1 MEAQRAVVV
10 LKCRVELVRPMDPT
24 AIDDHHDLFAGF
36 AEGRHHLMEILAQF
50 LGIKVRH
57 DFREDFGGPILDRP
71 NDTQQHAARDPAPGA
86 RAHPRLPFEGLLAF
100 DLTLAQRADG
110 EARTLGFTPP
120 ARAGQSKAPQD
131 RFVFIEQNDLATAGP
146 VLEGGEFERAIG
158 EISRSGIKAP
168 SGTIVAYVLFF
179 NAQRTLSRLSWTPV
193 WWANT
198 VASSRQLH
206 WEWREP
212 CCKGS

>member
-24 AIDDHHDLFAGF
+24 AIDDHHGLFAGF

-86 RAHPRLPFEGLLAF
+86 IAHPRLPFEGLLAF

-146 VLEGGEFERAIG
+146 GLEGGEFERALG
-158 EISRSGIKAP
+158 EVSRRGGKAP
-168 SGTIVAYVLFF
+168 RGTVGAYGLFF
-179 NAQRTLSRLSWTPV
+179 YAQRTLSRPSWAPV
-193 WWANT
+193 WWGQPGGR
-198 VASSRQLH
+198 SRETP
-206 WEWREP
+206 W
-212 CCKGS
+212 